1 MMANQKATQQTP
13 SADIEG
19 EGNRTADRR
28 YREGVE
34 KSVEAGKIKEHAEE
48 AARALDG
55 PEGDELREAEEAAR
69 RGQPS

>member
-1 MMANQKATQQTP
+1 MENQKTTQQTP

-19 EGNRTADRR
+19 EGNRTADQR

-34 KSVEAGKIKEHAEE
+34 KSVKAGKIKEHAEE

-55 PEGDELREAEEAAR
+55 PEGDELREAEDTAR
-69 RGQPS
+69 RGRPS